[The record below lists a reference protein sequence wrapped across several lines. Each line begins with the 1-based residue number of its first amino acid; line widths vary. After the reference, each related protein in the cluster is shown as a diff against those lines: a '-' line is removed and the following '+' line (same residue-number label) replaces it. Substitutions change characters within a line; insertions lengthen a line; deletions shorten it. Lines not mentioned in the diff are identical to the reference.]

1 MNRFIFSFVF
11 VLFGVLPKIS
21 YAQNV
26 ADEIIGPGLQVYTYT
41 NAPVPEEIELKD
53 VQVPIPRSMRVL
65 NTKGCCVWSSAE
77 VLAYYAELKAL
88 YGITK
93 DVRDGGDRYTQGG
106 ASSGNVKYFF
116 AQKKIKYEMIVDKSN
131 TAFLV
136 RGCKIER
143 RGVAFGIRGH
153 MLNLVHYDPETKIV
167 KVIDNADRSLSVQ
180 TWTWEKFHNVWS
192 GWAYIIYAEPD
203 IIPFKYV
210 TLPNWFPIV
219 NRNEPPFEFSN
230 KYILSPTKEE

>member
-1 MNRFIFSFVF
+1 MNRFIFSLIFV
-11 VLFGVLPKIS
+11 VLGAFSQVT

-41 NAPVPEEIELKD
+41 DNPVPEEIELKD

-77 VLAYYAELKAL
+77 VLAYYAELKTL

-93 DVRDGGDRYTQGG
+93 DVRDGGNPYTQGG

-116 AQKKIKYEMIVDKSN
+116 DKKHIKYEMIVDKSN

-153 MLNLVHYDPETKIV
+153 MLNLVHYDPDTKIV

-180 TWTWEKFHNVWS
+180 TWSWEKFHRVWS
-192 GWAYIIYAEPD
+192 GWAYVIYAEPD

-219 NRNEPPFEFSN
+219 NRNEAPFEFSN
-230 KYILSPTKEE
+230 KYILSPTKE